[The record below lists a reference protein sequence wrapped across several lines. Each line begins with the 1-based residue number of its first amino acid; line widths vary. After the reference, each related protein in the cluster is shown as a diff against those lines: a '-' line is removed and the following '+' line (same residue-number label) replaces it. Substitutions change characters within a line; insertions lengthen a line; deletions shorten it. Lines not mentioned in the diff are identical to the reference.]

1 MNPDLKVTTLQS
13 FVSPDTEDTFND
25 EFWERLDFIVN
36 AVDNIKARLYVDSR
50 CVWYCKP
57 LLESGTLGT
66 KANQQ
71 MIVPF
76 KTQCYGD
83 SQDPPEESIPMCTL
97 RNFPNLIEHCI
108 EWGRDAFNTLF
119 ASRVQDAVEFVR
131 DPAAFV
137 ASLRQNQTSSGVRSQ
152 LADIQ
157 SLVALKSAPTDGIV
171 QEARN
176 IFDKFYDHNIRDLKA
191 LFPDDHKDS
200 SGQPFWSGPKRSPQP
215 VSFDVEDP
223 LHFSF
228 VLTCANLIAA
238 NSGKDVLSD
247 QTVRDSLS
255 RVQGKQYVKKVIVV
269 ETPEE
274 VKAREE
280 AGQPAPAQA
289 NADDDDDE
297 PVITALLEQLRVS
310 TDGVTVES
318 LNPADFEKDDDD
330 NFHIDFINACSNL
343 RARNY
348 KITECDRNKTK
359 MIAGKIIPAIATTT
373 AMITGSV
380 SNEIFKYAQ
389 GFNEIGKFKNA
400 FVNLALPLFLFSEP
414 DDVKL
419 NKSKEFDPIVCGP
432 IKMLPEGYT
441 NYDKVEVNEG
451 SLTLQQMLDWMK
463 TNKGVEISLITIG
476 TVLLFNAY
484 LPGNKHAAR
493 MPKKVEDIYREIT
506 QKDLPAGRKYL
517 AIEVGG
523 VIIEDGADFQMPP
536 VKYTFA

>member
-1 MNPDLKVTTLQS
+1 M
-13 FVSPDTEDTFND
+13 
-25 EFWERLDFIVN
+25 R
-36 AVDNIKARLYVDSR
+36 A
-50 CVWYCKP
+50 
-57 LLESGTLGT
+57 
-66 KANQQ
+66 
-71 MIVPF
+71 
-76 KTQCYGD
+76 
-83 SQDPPEESIPMCTL
+83 
-97 RNFPNLIEHCI
+97 
-108 EWGRDAFNTLF
+108 
-119 ASRVQDAVEFVR
+119 
-131 DPAAFV
+131 
-137 ASLRQNQTSSGVRSQ
+137 Q

-157 SLVALKSAPTDGIV
+157 SLVALKSAPTDGII
-171 QEARN
+171 QEARD

-215 VSFDVEDP
+215 VTFDVADP

-238 NSGKDVLSD
+238 NSGKDVLD
-247 QTVRDSLS
+247 EETVRDSLS

-274 VKAREE
+274 AKAREE

-289 NADDDDDE
+289 NSDIDDDE

-318 LNPADFEKDDDD
+318 LAPADFEKDDDE

-414 DDVKL
+414 DDIKL
-419 NKSKEFDPIVCGP
+419 NKSKDFDPIVCGP

-451 SLTLQQMLDWMK
+451 SLTLQ
-463 TNKGVEISLITIG
+463 
-476 TVLLFNAY
+476 
-484 LPGNKHAAR
+484 
-493 MPKKVEDIYREIT
+493 
-506 QKDLPAGRKYL
+506 
-517 AIEVGG
+517 
-523 VIIEDGADFQMPP
+523 
-536 VKYTFA
+536 